1 MHELERHIGQTIERR
16 GLLRRGSPVIVALSG
31 GADSVALLSV
41 LTSLGYEC
49 IAAHCNFHLRGAESI
64 RDMRHAETV
73 ARQLGVNIYI
83 KEFNVG
89 ERQRTT
95 GESVEMACR
104 SLRYEWFHELLDR
117 DYSQAIAVGH
127 HREDNV
133 ETFFINLLRS
143 SGLAGLTGMDYRR
156 GFIVRPMLDV
166 GRGDIEAY
174 LADKGLEYVTD
185 SSNAENDFRRNR
197 LRNIIIPMLE
207 QHFPGASDAIL
218 ATMTHLGDSQ
228 RIITDATDRMF
239 ARAGTSA
246 DQFDISVL
254 LSDDVGC
261 AELMIYERL
270 KGEGFN
276 RTQVD
281 NVIRAVRSGST
292 GLHFDLADGRR
303 AELDRGV
310 LTLRSDVAGQK
321 QDEVYNI
328 GLMHDVLVPVNLRV
342 TPHHIL
348 QFSPERNPDVMYLD
362 ATALDGDTVFELRH
376 PRRGDRM
383 RPFGIKGEKLVSDIL
398 KDAKYSAEQKRQT
411 WVLTRNG
418 VILWVVGL
426 RASSHF
432 TIGPRTKRYLRLEL
446 IR

>member
-1 MHELERHIGQTIERR
+1 MHELERHIGQTIERQ

-64 RDMRHAETV
+64 RDMRHAESV

-89 ERQRTT
+89 ERQCAT

-156 GFIVRPMLDV
+156 GFVVRPMLDV
-166 GRGDIEAY
+166 CRGDIEAY

-197 LRNIIIPMLE
+197 LRNIVIPMLE
-207 QHFPGASDAIL
+207 QHFPGATEAIL
-218 ATMTHLGDSQ
+218 ATMAHLADSQ
-228 RIITDATDRMF
+228 LIVKHATDRLFGAVDATDNRYDIATLL
-239 ARAGTSA
+239 ARDA
-246 DQFDISVL
+246 D
-254 LSDDVGC
+254 C

-281 NVIRAVRSGST
+281 NMVRAVKSGST

-310 LTLRSDVAGQK
+310 LTLRSVVARQK
-321 QDEVYNI
+321 QDESYTVS
-328 GLMHDVLVPVNLRV
+328 LLHDVLVPMHIQVS
-342 TPHHIL
+342 PHHIL
-348 QFSPERNPDVMYLD
+348 EFKPERNPEVMYLD
-362 ATALDGDTVFELRH
+362 AAALDGDAVFELRH

-383 RPFGIKGEKLVSDIL
+383 RPFGMKGEKLVSDVL
-398 KDAKYSAEQKRQT
+398 KDAKYSTEQKRQA
-411 WVLTRNG
+411 WLLTRNG
-418 VILWVVGL
+418 VILWIIGL

-432 TIGPRTKRYLRLEL
+432 TVRPRTKRFLRLE
-446 IR
+446 IRK